1 MQRQGCRRGVPS
13 SSALGF
19 TERDGRL
26 LGSLLPLI
34 LRRSHPRRRRAL
46 RLAAPCHHRGRWDR
60 HPRGTQGTQGMG
72 QPRSRRPGE
81 ALAQSP
87 VGGPRLKVGEGSL
100 GAEGVQRA
108 RQEGIGPLQ
117 GLRRLLGSGRS
128 WVAAVG
134 RRRRGAM
141 LRPAPARLG
150 LTRRAQ
156 ESHLQQNPIREL
168 HWVCC
173 TAADSLPKSKN
184 NDNERG
190 VGKTHEPSCFSP
202 YLSTPMFPVQGV
214 CGYLSDALLSLL
226 TLPVAQ
232 QSYTR

>member
-1 MQRQGCRRGVPS
+1 MCAVCRGRSRQKTPSCERGKVAEQPASSVPGPPRRPLLAPGVLKELQRQGCRRGVPS

-46 RLAAPCHHRGRWDR
+46 RLAAPCHHRGRWHR

-100 GAEGVQRA
+100 GAEGT
-108 RQEGIGPLQ
+108 
-117 GLRRLLGSGRS
+117 SGH
-128 WVAAVG
+128 G
-134 RRRRGAM
+134 RRASVPSRGCDASS
-141 LRPAPARLG
+141 
-150 LTRRAQ
+150 AQ
-156 ESHLQQNPIREL
+156 GGPG
-168 HWVCC
+168 W
-173 TAADSLPKSKN
+173 
-184 NDNERG
+184 
-190 VGKTHEPSCFSP
+190 
-202 YLSTPMFPVQGV
+202 
-214 CGYLSDALLSLL
+214 LL
-226 TLPVAQ
+226 
-232 QSYTR
+232 